1 MNCIVIDDD
10 KLSCQIISEYVK
22 KNTLLNLIGAYSD
35 SIEARN
41 VFINHQDIELVLLD
55 IEMPEM
61 DGFEFIGSLESPPHV
76 IVITS
81 DESHA
86 AKAFDFNVADYIVKP
101 ITFPRFCKAVD
112 KIMNAHR
119 KGKNDPGNKEI
130 FIKKGTSLI
139 KLKVR
144 DIIYIEA
151 LENYVTLNTAN
162 DKFVV
167 HFTMKGIEEYLPQS
181 IFVRVQRSYIVN
193 KVNILAIKET
203 TLDLAIGS
211 DVISI
216 PVGKA
221 FRDLLLS
228 DIDIMLQR

>member
-10 KLSCQIISEYVK
+10 RLSCQIISEYVR
-22 KNTLLNLIGAYSD
+22 KNTSLDLIGVYND

-41 VFINHQDIELVLLD
+41 ALIKRQDVELVLLD

-61 DGFEFIGSLESPPHV
+61 DGFEFIGSLESPPHI

-86 AKAFDFNVADYIVKP
+86 AKAFDFNVTDYIVKP
-101 ITFPRFCKAVD
+101 VTFPRFCKAID
-112 KIMNAHR
+112 KIMNASR
-119 KGKNDPGNKEI
+119 KSKNDPGDKEI
-130 FIKKGTSLI
+130 FIKKGTSLV

-151 LENYVTLNTAN
+151 LENYVTLNTAD

-167 HFTMKGIEEYLPQS
+167 HFTMKGIEEYLPHDL
-181 IFVRVQRSYIVN
+181 FVRVQRSYIVN
-193 KVNILAIKET
+193 KATIQAIKET
-203 TLDLAIGS
+203 SLDVAVGNTT
-211 DVISI
+211 ISI

-221 FRDLLLS
+221 FRDSLMN
-228 DIDIMLQR
+228 DIDVMSQR